1 MCDKVKD
8 LNRFLF
14 QWTVG
19 ELSMSAKAE
28 SSGYKGEAL
37 NVLKEA
43 GCEVGD
49 VIRVTTGE
57 KSYESFLNPSARN
70 IGGKPV
76 NQTGEGKVYEGI
88 LIPRSE
94 TGDGKHIV
102 VKLKSGYNIG
112 VRVNPDM
119 KIEKVG
125 KGVKPSFAAPAL
137 PEQNPDLPRVVIM
150 STGGTI
156 ASRVDY
162 RTGAVRSALSASDL
176 YGVVPELGDIARVD
190 TQILFSLYSENI
202 TPKHWTEIAEA
213 TAEHISRGVS
223 GVIIAHG
230 TDTMA
235 YTAAALSFALQN
247 LPVPI
252 ILVGA
257 QRSSDRPSSDAATNL
272 IGAVQAASKA
282 PFAEVVIAMHET
294 FSDTAII
301 INRGT
306 KVRKC
311 HTSRRDTFKPVNATP
326 IARIKD
332 QEIIML
338 TDVYKKRDP
347 AKKLV
352 VKPNFSD
359 KAALV
364 KFHPGLDPEVI
375 NWYVDRGY
383 KGILLEGSGLGH
395 VSKYCFDPIKNAV
408 KQGVVV
414 ALASQCIWGR
424 VNMHVYDTGRDLL
437 TRGVI
442 PLEDMFPET
451 ALVKLMW
458 VLGQT
463 EDAEEAKKLLKANLA
478 GEFSPRT
485 LPQEIGGEGDE
496 AQIGN

>member
-1 MCDKVKD
+1 MNKK
-8 LNRFLF
+8 
-14 QWTVG
+14 
-19 ELSMSAKAE
+19 E

-37 NVLKEA
+37 AALEKA
-43 GCEVGD
+43 GCTVGD
-49 VIRVTTGE
+49 IIRISSKE
-57 KSYESFLNPSARN
+57 KS
-70 IGGKPV
+70 
-76 NQTGEGKVYEGI
+76 YEGI
-88 LIPRSE
+88 LIPRTE
-94 TGDGKHIV
+94 TGDTAHIV

-112 VRVNPDM
+112 VCITSDT

-125 KGVKPSFAAPAL
+125 KGAKPTFASPAL
-137 PEQNPDLPRVVIM
+137 PEQNANLPRVVIM

-176 YGVVPELGDIARVD
+176 YGVVPELSDIARVD
-190 TQILFSLYSENI
+190 TQILLSLYSENI
-202 TPKHWTEIAEA
+202 TAAHWTQIAKTVA
-213 TAEHISRGVS
+213 KHIRQGVN

-247 LPVPI
+247 LPVPV

-272 IGAVQAASKA
+272 IGAVQVAGKA

-294 FSDTAII
+294 VSDTGIVF
-301 INRGT
+301 NRGT

-326 IARIKD
+326 LARINN
-332 QEIIML
+332 QEITML
-338 TDVYKKRDP
+338 TDDYAKRDS
-347 AKKLV
+347 AKELMLKT
-352 VKPNFSD
+352 KFND
-359 KAALV
+359 KVALI
-364 KFHPGLDPEVI
+364 KFHPGLNPEVI
-375 NWYVDRGY
+375 DWYVDKSY

-395 VSKYCFDPIKNAV
+395 VSKYCFGAIENAV

-424 VNMHVYDTGRDLL
+424 VNMNVYDTGRDLL
-437 TRGVI
+437 TLGVV
-442 PLEDMFPET
+442 PTAEMFPET

-463 EDAEEAKKLLKANLA
+463 SDPEEAKKLFTTDVV
-478 GEFSPRT
+478 GEFSPRI
-485 LPQEIGGEGDE
+485 LPDIIGD
-496 AQIGN
+496 